1 MVCLRTCIHTHICV
15 YNIQEFIVYLEKGPL
30 FFVCARVPVNACL
43 YVCRSYTGD
52 PECVCT
58 CMGRLDVNFGYFLC
72 SPSTLYTEAQSLT
85 TSQLTPRVPFLPPEG
100 SDYRQSTHSLGIY
113 LGAWV
118 LNSSPH
124 ANPYPEPQTVRS

>member
-1 MVCLRTCIHTHICV
+1 MCVC
-15 YNIQEFIVYLEKGPL
+15 PL
-30 FFVCARVPVNACL
+30 INACS

-52 PECVCT
+52 PGCVCT

-100 SDYRQSTHSLGIY
+100 TDYRQSPHSLGIY

-118 LNSSPH
+118 SNSSPH
-124 ANPYPEPQTVRS
+124 ANPYPEPQTLCVEKKLLHNYTRLSSPQKSPFEYNLAGHMTY